1 MFICRPDEYKKTN
14 YQKCYCHNYLKKNYN
29 YLSYKDYDFILN
41 NMKASSIAI
50 TTDS

>member
-1 MFICRPDEYKKTN
+1 MFICRPDEYKKTK

-29 YLSYKDYDFILN
+29 YLSYTDYDFILN

-50 TTDS
+50 TTDL